1 MKTEVE
7 ACLVRVAIAVKRHHG
22 HANSYKGPAYK
33 FKSVVHSQHDR
44 KHGSTQ
50 ADMVLEKELRV
61 LHLDPRAA
69 RRGRLK
75 AWRMSSFH
83 GQSPEWK

>member
-1 MKTEVE
+1 M
-7 ACLVRVAIAVKRHHG
+7 RVAIAVKRHHG

-44 KHGSTQ
+44 KHGSAQ

-61 LHLDPRAA
+61 LHQQAA
-69 RRGRLK
+69 GREGDTGPGL
-75 AWRMSSFH
+75 SI
-83 GQSPEWK
+83 